1 MLSGKV
7 LAALVSP
14 SFENVPARLG
24 SHALSEAVNL
34 ASLSFLGLIGPF
46 HFILLNLRRVLFF
59 LRTALKKILFIDYKR
74 GRLPRPDIFL
84 FCRILRPRR
93 AGL

>member
-1 MLSGKV
+1 MPLPLKRAENLKLSGKV
-7 LAALVSP
+7 LAAIVSP

-46 HFILLNLRRVLFF
+46 HFILLNLRRVFF
-59 LRTALKKILFIDYKR
+59 FCA
-74 GRLPRPDIFL
+74 RP
-84 FCRILRPRR
+84 
-93 AGL
+93 